1 MKRKIAKIMSLVMNN
16 TFLPDGSCQGLEVS
30 DAKSIYMASG
40 ANNEK
45 KWIFKLNSTGSVTGK
60 VYMKNADLA
69 SGTNT
74 EIEGLQ
80 LSGDNVYFGL
90 CNHNKKASG
99 EQYIY
104 SVPKSVF

>member
-45 KWIFKLNSTGSVTGK
+45 NGFLNS
-60 VYMKNADLA
+60 
-69 SGTNT
+69 
-74 EIEGLQ
+74 ILQ
-80 LSGDNVYFGL
+80 E
-90 CNHNKKASG
+90 A
-99 EQYIY
+99 
-104 SVPKSVF
+104 